1 MHTVLLSLVLVLA
14 QAGGGSAA
22 KPPQAPAK
30 APAATSAK
38 APARTSVL
46 PATPWKGD
54 LDGMIKRRMIRVL
67 LPYSKTHYFIDRG
80 VQRGVGYDALRKFED
95 DLNAKLKTGNLRVHI
110 VFIPT
115 SRDKLQ
121 EGLLNG
127 LGDIV
132 AANVTITPGRQ
143 ELADFTTPTFT
154 NVKELVVTGPGAP
167 AIASVDDLAGKTVD
181 VRQGSTYRESLDAL
195 NATFKQQGKPAMTI
209 KDLPGSMEDEDIIE
223 MANAGL
229 VKITVVDDHIANFW
243 KQIFTSVTVHDA
255 VAVKTGGEVAMA
267 IRKDSPKL
275 KAELDAWVKANGK
288 GTAFGNV
295 TLRKYLKSVK
305 YVKDATSPEEIKKF
319 NVIVDFFQKYGDKY
333 DVDWLLMA
341 AQGYQES
348 RLDQS
353 VKSQVGAIGVMQVMP
368 ATGKDMNVGD
378 ISQMEANINAG
389 VKYMRFMMDQF
400 YKDEPMDRL
409 NKALFTFASYNC
421 GPGRMRQLRA
431 EAKKQG
437 LDPNVW
443 FNNVERVAA
452 AKIGRETVT
461 YVSNIYK
468 YYIAYQL
475 AWDQTHHAAA
485 DTK

>member
-1 MHTVLLSLVLVLA
+1 MQTALLPLVLVLA
-14 QAGGGSAA
+14 QAVSG
-22 KPPQAPAK
+22 APAK
-30 APAATSAK
+30 APAKPPAK
-38 APARTSVL
+38 AAAAPAPAKTSTL
-46 PATPWKGD
+46 TTTPWKGD

-67 LPYSKTHYFIDRG
+67 LPYSKTHYFIDKG
-80 VQRGVGYDALRKFED
+80 VQRGVAYDALRKFED
-95 DLNAKLKTGNLRVHI
+95 DLNTKLKTGNLRVHV

-132 AANVTITPGRQ
+132 AANVTVTPGRE

-154 NVKELVVTGPGAP
+154 NVKELVITGPGAP

-181 VRQGSTYRESLDAL
+181 VRQGSAYRESIEAL
-195 NATFKQQGKPAMTI
+195 NATFKQQGKPAITI
-209 KDLPGSMEDEDIIE
+209 KDLPGSLEDEDILE
-223 MANAGL
+223 MTNAGL
-229 VKITVVDDHIANFW
+229 VKITVIDDHIANFW
-243 KQIFTSVTVHDA
+243 KQIFTDITVHDA
-255 VAVKTGGEVAMA
+255 VAVRTGGEVAMA
-267 IRKDSPKL
+267 VRNNSPKL
-275 KAELDAWVKANGK
+275 KAELDGWIKANGK

-295 TLRKYLKSVK
+295 TLRKYLKNVK

-319 NVIVDFFQKYGDKY
+319 NVIVNFFQKYGDKY

-389 VKYMRFMMDQF
+389 VKYMRFMIDQF
-400 YKDEPMDRL
+400 FKNEPMDRL
-409 NKALFTFASYNC
+409 NKALFAFASYNA
-421 GPGRMRQLRA
+421 GPGRIRQLRA

-475 AWDQTHHAAA
+475 AWDDTHHAAA
-485 DTK
+485 DKK